1 MKRLL
6 FLLCFFGVSPL
17 ACAEETL
24 SVCFNY
30 GCLNQAEVTF
40 SQTQFDEV
48 QALLADAADALHERV
63 LARLRELRTGG
74 LIAPMALGNECILEP
89 NCLKYV

>member
-6 FLLCFFGVSPL
+6 CLLCFLGTSFLV
-17 ACAEETL
+17 CAEETL

-40 SQTQFDEV
+40 SPMQLDEV
-48 QALLADAADALHERV
+48 QARLADATDRPAS
-63 LARLRELRTGG
+63 TGSNRWRSN
-74 LIAPMALGNECILEP
+74 IACSSH
-89 NCLKYV
+89 